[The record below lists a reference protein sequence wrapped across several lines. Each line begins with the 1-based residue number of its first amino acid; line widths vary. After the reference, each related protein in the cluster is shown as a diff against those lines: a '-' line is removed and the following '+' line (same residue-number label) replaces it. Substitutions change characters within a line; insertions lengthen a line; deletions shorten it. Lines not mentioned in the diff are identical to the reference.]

1 MNEPQAIALF
11 YLIPIALWLA
21 LLGILF
27 RVWWSHT
34 LEDGLAYLVF
44 LRERKVL
51 FVSLLAGLTILHV
64 IVEVVNI
71 GFVLGWFAGLSVLT
85 FGLAASVIGSVLV
98 FLFGWVLLR
107 GAGPTSPRPA
117 VLDGPE
123 HLAYT
128 VGLVDRA
135 EAAQASRRESGLR
148 SPGAQGTLAPNPG
161 LLPPPYPVAD
171 ERASGP
177 LH

>member
-1 MNEPQAIALF
+1 MNETQAIALF

-27 RVWWSHT
+27 RVWWSHK

-51 FVSLLAGLTILHV
+51 FVSLLAGLTVLHV

-71 GFVLGWFAGLSVLT
+71 GYVLGWFAGLSVLT
-85 FGLAASVIGSVLV
+85 FGLTASVVGSVLV

-107 GAGPTSPRPA
+107 GAGPKTAHPT

-128 VGLVDRA
+128 LGLVDRA
-135 EAAQASRRESGLR
+135 EAAKWSRQESGPR
-148 SPGAQGTLAPNPG
+148 STGSQGASAPSPEAA
-161 LLPPPYPVAD
+161 PPPCPIAD
-171 ERASGP
+171 ERAPAS
-177 LH
+177 LR